1 MLTGWY
7 FARASGSFWLS
18 AVVLSGGESLVDS
31 APKTR
36 RRPPDKMPIPV
47 VANNLRRL
55 IRLILPVLSTMELPM
70 FCDSRRISSIYLAE
84 NLDRRVAVHPLGELV
99 EQEAVK
105 NSMFLGPKGC
115 VGSRGDRFLP
125 WAY

>member
-1 MLTGWY
+1 
-7 FARASGSFWLS
+7 
-18 AVVLSGGESLVDS
+18 
-31 APKTR
+31 
-36 RRPPDKMPIPV
+36 
-47 VANNLRRL
+47 
-55 IRLILPVLSTMELPM
+55 M

-115 VGSRGDRFLP
+115 VGSFRGRRSNPHRSELEDRIEFAWP
-125 WAY
+125 RPP